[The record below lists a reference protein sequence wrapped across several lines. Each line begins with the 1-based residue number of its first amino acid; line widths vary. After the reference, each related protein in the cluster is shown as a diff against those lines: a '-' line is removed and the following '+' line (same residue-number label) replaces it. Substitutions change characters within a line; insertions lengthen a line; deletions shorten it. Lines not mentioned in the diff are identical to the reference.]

1 MAQSTDS
8 MRSAPTSEATSTR
21 NKVDTVGY
29 WRANLRLIAILLV
42 IWFAVSYVPVLI
54 VNMLNQFNIL
64 TGFPFGYYM
73 GSQGSLIVFVLLIFY
88 YSWRMAKIDHEFGLD
103 DD

>member
-1 MAQSTDS
+1 MARSADS
-8 MRSAPTSEATSTR
+8 MRSAQTSEGAPARS
-21 NKVDTVGY
+21 KIDTAGY
-29 WRANLRLIAILLV
+29 WRANLRLISILLV
-42 IWFAVSYVPVLI
+42 IWFAVSYLPVLI
-54 VNMLNQFNIL
+54 VNTLNQFNIL

-88 YSWRMAKIDHEFGLD
+88 YAWRMAKLDREFGLD

>member
-1 MAQSTDS
+1 MAQSSRPLKRTT
-8 MRSAPTSEATSTR
+8 SASEAKSG
-21 NKVDTVGY
+21 DTAGY
-29 WRANLRLIAILLV
+29 WRANLRLITTLLA
-42 IWFAVSYVPVLI
+42 IWFAVSYLPVLV

-73 GSQGSLIVFVLLIFY
+73 GSQGSLIVFVILIFVY
-88 YSWRMAKIDHEFGLD
+88 ARRMAQLDREYGLD

>member
-1 MAQSTDS
+1 MAQSAQPLKRATNS
-8 MRSAPTSEATSTR
+8 SEA
-21 NKVDTVGY
+21 KKGDTAGY
-29 WRANLRLIAILLV
+29 WRANLRLIITLLV
-42 IWFAVSYVPVLI
+42 IWFAVSYLPVLI

-73 GSQGSLIVFVLLIFY
+73 GSQGSLIVFVILIFVY
-88 YSWRMAKIDHEFGLD
+88 AWRMAQIDREYGLD

>member
-1 MAQSTDS
+1 MAQSADS
-8 MRSAPTSEATSTR
+8 MRSAPTSETTSTR
-21 NKVDTVGY
+21 NEVDTVGY
-29 WRANLRLIAILLV
+29 WRANLRLIAILLA
-42 IWFAVSYVPVLI
+42 IWFAVSYLPVLV
-54 VNMLNQFNIL
+54 VNLLNQFNIL

-88 YSWRMAKIDHEFGLD
+88 YSWRMAKIDRQYGLD

>member
-1 MAQSTDS
+1 MAQSADS
-8 MRSAPTSEATSTR
+8 MRSAQTSEASTR
-21 NKVDTVGY
+21 KKPDTAGY
-29 WRANLRLIAILLV
+29 WRANLRLISILLV
-42 IWFAVSYVPVLI
+42 IWFAVSYLPVLI

-73 GSQGSLIVFVLLIFY
+73 GSQGSLIVFVVLIFY
-88 YSWRMAKIDHEFGLD
+88 YAWRMARLDREFGLD